1 MHHPQIKH
9 TIEIF
14 EIMYKQLPP
23 LVPDEMKKEMEHAL
37 EHLNDDYKV
46 GVEEVE
52 NIVIALGKKI
62 WPYWKAFGEFYNM
75 DQGKLG
81 EKFLLGKLPIELKKK
96 YNEFKEHGGTYHDLR
111 SGSPAV
117 FFEVEERLEITQS
130 LIEVDIDIREH
141 TRQSVL
147 SIERKKYEDLI
158 IDFQTILDDIEKRL
172 DSLRLVAEDEEEH
185 PELAEEI
192 RAKVRAFEFGLCLLG
207 PNSQTHELENA
218 EDYFV
223 ERREFRKH
231 FGR

>member
-1 MHHPQIKH
+1 MHHSHIKH

-23 LVPDEMKKEMEHAL
+23 LVPSEINKEMEHAL
-37 EHLNDDYKV
+37 EHLNDDFEV
-46 GVEEVE
+46 GIEEVE
-52 NIVIALGKKI
+52 NMVIALGKKI
-62 WPYWKAFGEFYNM
+62 WPYWKAFGEFYNN
-75 DQGKLG
+75 DQGRLG

-96 YNEFKEHGGTYHDLR
+96 YNEFKEHGGNYHDLR
-111 SGSPAV
+111 TGAPAV
-117 FFEVEERLEITQS
+117 FFETGERLEITQT
-130 LIEVDIDIREH
+130 LVDVDVEVREH
-141 TRQSVL
+141 TKQTVL

-172 DSLRLVAEDEEEH
+172 SNLSMLAEDEEEH
-185 PELAEEI
+185 PELAKEI

-231 FGR
+231 IGK